1 MSKIIRW
8 NEEKNQLLQI
18 QRKISFEKIV
28 EKIARNEIIDR
39 YTHPNKDKYPN
50 QQIFVIAMD
59 EYIWYIPFIETKE
72 EIFLK
77 SIIPSR
83 KLTAIYGETQD
94 EQ

>member
-1 MSKIIRW
+1 
-8 NEEKNQLLQI
+8 
-18 QRKISFEKIV
+18 
-28 EKIARNEIIDR
+28 
-39 YTHPNKDKYPN
+39 
-50 QQIFVIAMD
+50 MD